1 MDLNPTVQFL
11 HPDGTLGE
19 FRPFGSGSGGR
30 TFDLPPGAV
39 VVSCR
44 LRLTRRPEATI
55 RKDIKQRLRVRK
67 AAEPF
72 ALASAGYVWKNPGTG
87 PVEKLI
93 NAVGLRGKRLNGAEI
108 SAKSS
113 NFIINRGGASPA
125 DVLALM
131 DMTRERV
138 RTQFRVE
145 MFNLLNR
152 ANLPIPGSGGASMTS
167 PPGTKLNSS
176 SFGRI
181 FDTVG
186 DYNGAP
192 GIGAG
197 EPFNV
202 QLALKILF

>member
-1 MDLNPTVQFL
+1 
-11 HPDGTLGE
+11 
-19 FRPFGSGSGGR
+19 
-30 TFDLPPGAV
+30 
-39 VVSCR
+39 
-44 LRLTRRPEATI
+44 
-55 RKDIKQRLRVRK
+55 VRK

-138 RTQFRVE
+138 QARFGITLQTEIRTLGFS
-145 MFNLLNR
+145 
-152 ANLPIPGSGGASMTS
+152 APSAGA
-167 PPGTKLNSS
+167 
-176 SFGRI
+176 
-181 FDTVG
+181 
-186 DYNGAP
+186 A
-192 GIGAG
+192 
-197 EPFNV
+197 EPLE
-202 QLALKILF
+202 LAAAS